1 MSRLLVVVVLV
12 CASLCWFAAGAAHAS
27 GIKVAPTSLT
37 LSAAAPSGTFVL
49 TNQGNELVRFH
60 ITAFAW
66 SDSPEGEMVLT
77 PTTEIVFFPAM
88 VSLTPGE
95 ARKVRVGINVK
106 PAPVERSYR
115 VFVQELPRMVKS
127 TDDQSSK
134 VSMLTKM
141 GIPIYYE
148 GTTRKAV
155 PGLSNLEI
163 VGASVKFKL
172 TNRGTKHYRA
182 DKIVVT
188 AMDAAK
194 AIHSAEPKGWYVLA
208 GGARP
213 YVVDLPRAVC
223 GALKSVQIELQSD
236 QGGAK
241 AVLANARCGP

>member
-1 MSRLLVVVVLV
+1 MPRLLVLLALG
-12 CASLCWFAAGAAHAS
+12 CANLSWFAAGAAHAS
-27 GIKVAPTSLT
+27 GVKVAPISLT
-37 LSAAAPSGTFVL
+37 LSSSAPSGTFVL
-49 TNQGNELVRFH
+49 TNQGTELVRFH

-77 PTTEIVFFPAM
+77 PTAEIVFFPAM
-88 VSLTPGE
+88 MSLTPGE

-106 PAPVERSYR
+106 PAPAERSFR

-141 GIPIYYE
+141 GIPIYFE

-155 PGLSNLEI
+155 PGISNLA
-163 VGASVKFKL
+163 VSGTSVKFRL

-188 AMDAAK
+188 ATDNAN
-194 AIHSAEPKGWYVLA
+194 AIHSLEPKGWYVLA
-208 GGARP
+208 GGTRP
-213 YVVDLPRAVC
+213 YVVDLPRTVC
-223 GALKSVQIELQSD
+223 ATLKSVQVELQSD
-236 QGGAK
+236 QGAAK